1 MGDAKP
7 IETARFP
14 TTARAIA
21 LRDETIFRASNN
33 LVELCNLQG
42 IVRQKI
48 TFSEG
53 EGSPT
58 HLDVNGDYLAVAT
71 DTGLIKIFQVTRR
84 EPKQLGS
91 PGHFHLWAQA
101 QNFLPSNTD
110 ESVHPPGSSK
120 GRSTEESARGHAI
133 RSIRCNA
140 DGTRVSILADH
151 VRSSEVDN
159 EVCRTGEGALREL
172 EKLVW
177 TLCVSVSKV
186 HGVSVRIRE
195 PDSRLHVYDSE
206 RDIVDSHDFG
216 EVRHF
221 PVSHYWDPSEPKL
234 LACETRRMRI
244 LHTNITNSHSNLR
257 AENETSKKY
266 FPLCLHEGKISG
278 PNDSAETRSSV
289 LQRKLARKVT
299 EEAGPIMEVTTLFVT
314 AEYGIL
320 LQDTFPLEPPLEALL
335 GVQVPRL
342 FFTRCGSAP
351 AREAGDAD
359 AEEGNVNKNI
369 GEPAD
374 NVGLCGR
381 VMRDFVGLDDADART
396 RSALLDFSFYLTV
409 GNMDE
414 AHRAVRLIKSPS
426 VWENMA
432 HMCVKTKRLDVA
444 EVCLGHMGH
453 ARGAA
458 AVRATKNDV
467 IELEARVASV
477 AVQLGLRN
485 DAARLYRECRRFD
498 LLNELYQ
505 AAGEWELALDTA
517 AHSDRIHLRSTH
529 HRYARHLEAL
539 GSYDGAAR
547 HFELADTHRREVP
560 RMLVARGEQAALEH
574 YVMRANDAELL
585 KWWAGYCES
594 LGHLDS
600 AQHCYESAGDHYSLV
615 RVACFSNETNRAAEI
630 VHESCSTAG
639 AYHLARHLEGRG
651 DINEAIQY
659 FAKSGCYNHAI
670 RLARQYQLDTDLL
683 QFSIKARP
691 SLQVDCA
698 KALDLC
704 FKVGGAGRAQMFEVL
719 SNISKELDDTA
730 SPAVVARCAEFF
742 VEHGQYE
749 KAVKLY
755 ITGGRYAQAIALC
768 SERHVAITDE
778 LAEAMTP
785 PKHEEATSESNA
797 FYAQRKSTQHIAKRL
812 SAEERV
818 EVLLELAR
826 ACKKQNSFQLAC
838 KKFTQAGDRPRALKC
853 LLKSG
858 DTKNIIYYASVSR
871 HRDIYILAANYLQSL
886 DWQSGSEAAAELT
899 KKIVEF
905 YTKARAH
912 EPLAAFYDAYAQMEI
927 DEFRDYEKA
936 LGALKES
943 RQQLEK
949 ARKMVDRERRIT
961 ALESRI
967 SIVSDF
973 VEARRY
979 EKSDPQKMADVCTAL
994 LQRHDVESVIRV
1006 SIHVL
1011 NSSSDLHLSLRLS
1024 ELVMHMHY

>member
-1 MGDAKP
+1 M
-7 IETARFP
+7 
-14 TTARAIA
+14 
-21 LRDETIFRASNN
+21 
-33 LVELCNLQG
+33 
-42 IVRQKI
+42 
-48 TFSEG
+48 
-53 EGSPT
+53 
-58 HLDVNGDYLAVAT
+58 
-71 DTGLIKIFQVTRR
+71 
-84 EPKQLGS
+84 
-91 PGHFHLWAQA
+91 
-101 QNFLPSNTD
+101 PS
-110 ESVHPPGSSK
+110 
-120 GRSTEESARGHAI
+120 R
-133 RSIRCNA
+133 
-140 DGTRVSILADH
+140 
-151 VRSSEVDN
+151 
-159 EVCRTGEGALREL
+159 
-172 EKLVW
+172 
-177 TLCVSVSKV
+177 
-186 HGVSVRIRE
+186 
-195 PDSRLHVYDSE
+195 
-206 RDIVDSHDFG
+206 
-216 EVRHF
+216 
-221 PVSHYWDPSEPKL
+221 
-234 LACETRRMRI
+234 
-244 LHTNITNSHSNLR
+244 
-257 AENETSKKY
+257 
-266 FPLCLHEGKISG
+266 
-278 PNDSAETRSSV
+278 
-289 LQRKLARKVT
+289 
-299 EEAGPIMEVTTLFVT
+299 
-314 AEYGIL
+314 
-320 LQDTFPLEPPLEALL
+320 
-335 GVQVPRL
+335 VQVPRL

-359 AEEGNVNKNI
+359 AEEGNVSKNI

-630 VHESCSTAG
+630 VHESRSTAG

-691 SLQVDCA
+691 SLQVDCANYFEQKGEFEKAVQLYQKGGELA

-785 PKHEEATSESNA
+785 PKHENVGESTTPT
-797 FYAQRKSTQHIAKRL
+797 QRSLTRRAPRKITC
-812 SAEERV
+812 EERT

-949 ARKMVDRERRIT
+949 ARKMADRERRIT

-994 LQRHDVESVIRV
+994 LQRHDVESVIRRV
-1006 SIHVL
+1006 YICI
-1011 NSSSDLHLSLRLS
+1011 
-1024 ELVMHMHY
+1024 ELIIRFASFT